1 MSCLLMQWFTDWLH
15 HHVYRVRHDRK
26 YNLCFNELYEYIYE
40 YAEEN
45 KYGLWLNELYEWRKY
60 A

>member
-1 MSCLLMQWFTDWLH
+1 MDIFQ
-15 HHVYRVRHDRK
+15 
-26 YNLCFNELYEYIYE
+26 YIYKR
-40 YAEEN
+40 AEEN